1 MSALEAVQAV
11 IGYGLVVLGV
21 GLVAVAALGLIRF
34 HDAYSRLSAV
44 TKAATL
50 GVCLT
55 LLGVLVLDPS
65 VSNAV
70 KVLLAVALQFLTS
83 PVGGFA
89 LGRAAYRSGS
99 PLAPESLYDEL
110 GGRQRAGT
118 SQARR
123 STTGRDGTQDLDGGD
138 GGTGAPRR

>member
-1 MSALEAVQAV
+1 VSALAILQALA
-11 IGYGLVVLGV
+11 GYGLIVLGV
-21 GLVAVAALGLIRF
+21 GLVGVAALGLLRF
-34 HDAYSRLSAV
+34 PDAYSRLSAV

-65 VSNAV
+65 WSNAV

-89 LGRAAYRSGS
+89 LGRASYRSGS
-99 PLAPESLYDEL
+99 PLAPGSLYDEL
-110 GGRQRAGT
+110 GGRQRAG
-118 SQARR
+118 QAPEPGQGGEDGARR
-123 STTGRDGTQDLDGGD
+123 
-138 GGTGAPRR
+138 

>member
-1 MSALEAVQAV
+1 MSALAILQALA
-11 IGYGLVVLGV
+11 GYGLIVLGV
-21 GLVAVAALGLIRF
+21 GLVGVAALGLLRF
-34 HDAYSRLSAV
+34 PDAYSRLSAV

-65 VSNAV
+65 WSNAV

-89 LGRAAYRSGS
+89 LGRASYRSGS
-99 PLAPESLYDEL
+99 PLAPGSLYDEL
-110 GGRQRAGT
+110 GGRQRAG
-118 SQARR
+118 QAPEPGQGGKDGARR
-123 STTGRDGTQDLDGGD
+123 
-138 GGTGAPRR
+138 

>member
-1 MSALEAVQAV
+1 MSALELVQAGV
-11 IGYGLVVLGV
+11 GYALVVLGV
-21 GLVAVAALGLIRF
+21 SLLAIAGLGLVRF
-34 HDAYSRLSAV
+34 PDAYSRLSAV

-65 VSNAV
+65 WSNGV
-70 KVLLAVALQFLTS
+70 KVLLAVGLQFVTS

-99 PLAPESLYDEL
+99 PLAPGSRYDEL
-110 GGRQRAGT
+110 GGRRDAG
-118 SQARR
+118 SPGSGQ
-123 STTGRDGTQDLDGGD
+123 GGD
-138 GGTGAPRR
+138 GGARR

>member
-1 MSALEAVQAV
+1 MSALAILQALA
-11 IGYGLVVLGV
+11 GYGLIVLGV
-21 GLVAVAALGLIRF
+21 GLVGVAALGLLRF
-34 HDAYSRLSAV
+34 PDAYSRLSAV

-65 VSNAV
+65 WSNAV

-89 LGRAAYRSGS
+89 LGRASYRSGS
-99 PLAPESLYDEL
+99 PLAPGSLYDEL
-110 GGRQRAGT
+110 GGRQRAG
-118 SQARR
+118 QAPEPGQGGEDGARR
-123 STTGRDGTQDLDGGD
+123 
-138 GGTGAPRR
+138 